1 MMGIN
6 KMKKRIEITLFA
18 VLMLGQVT
26 LAFAQQSAPIAQNRI
41 GSLFSSAREDALLE
55 PDQAFRLKVAVKGP
69 NTVLAELIPANGYY
83 LYKERIHF
91 SLKDANGV
99 TINTVKLPS
108 GEIKTDQIFGKTEV
122 YKKTIPAEITVG
134 RSAKANKLTLVASYQ
149 GCHEKLGVCYP
160 PIEKTVNLTLP

>member
-1 MMGIN
+1 MGIH